1 MIKFYNNNTSFPR
14 SRRRAF
20 DTVHTIKHVLE
31 MRVLKTSAPQRQEA
45 AGGKIVIFN
54 AAPIWRCPY
63 GMDGVSFV
71 SY

>member
-1 MIKFYNNNTSFPR
+1 MIKFYNNNTSFPK

-20 DTVHTIKHVLE
+20 DTVHTIKHALE
-31 MRVLKTSAPQRQEA
+31 IRVLKTIQVRHSSRGEDCD
-45 AGGKIVIFN
+45 FS
-54 AAPIWRCPY
+54 AAPTWRCPY